1 MEVVLSFSPASIST
15 DVLEDGTTLVI
26 EAPRGIIARRGSYSY
41 VGLVQVLDPFD
52 TIIHRIL

>member
-15 DVLEDGTTLVI
+15 DVLGDGTTLVI
-26 EAPRGIIARRGSYSY
+26 EAPRGIIAQRGIYSN